1 MLRQEERATVSLRSF
16 GSLIRVTGRKA
27 KIEETQ
33 IDSILNEL
41 KQGNFERLAEF
52 EKIVDDLLN
61 NILENIK
68 IYVERDENQK
78 IEMLYQ
84 LLLQNFSLFDEL
96 DNKDIKQIKSAFDKD
111 LKELIR
117 KLRLEKRNERRLRR
131 GRKPAYTL
139 IKRTFY
145 SKKSLDRQIRRG
157 GGGEINLEHK
167 EGEIEKYIENLFI
180 LNKRKGLSE
189 EEKTYVKK
197 AFLELSKVILAQFE
211 CLFEVEID
219 AEIQE
224 ADLINEID
232 EIMKLLKNNPIEVQK
247 LQTIKDNIEN
257 HCRTDFYVAK
267 RIFNKNKAVKKGI
280 DQRFDSIIKG
290 KREKL
295 SFSVLLDALRG
306 YEYCYVLFDPDAK
319 KLFELVFSMESNE
332 KPEKR
337 WLLKVWNEHSIL
349 TITARIHELMENWKV
364 LHGKIYQ
371 GAGGFQKHK
380 EFNDA
385 TYNNLAAFYTNKF
398 FDVLKRKYKP
408 EIKEIHDIMFS
419 ITNDDQA
426 KEYFNTKFK
435 GNEDFSFLDED
446 KFLQII
452 KSIHNKPDNSIIT
465 AWVKEQVEYGH
476 PYGLIV
482 EHGALSY
489 LYHKLKTE
497 KDIDLPMSVFL
508 FVNPT
513 RTDMQPKMAFK
524 QFTNDPSGRLKASYN
539 PPFFYSKL
547 LDKEPTIKQIR
558 KGMEFFERCG
568 YEYKHPKSII
578 KLYKHFGKNNFANMY
593 SAKPWYPYMY
603 QK

>member
-1 MLRQEERATVSLRSF
+1 
-16 GSLIRVTGRKA
+16 
-27 KIEETQ
+27 
-33 IDSILNEL
+33 
-41 KQGNFERLAEF
+41 
-52 EKIVDDLLN
+52 
-61 NILENIK
+61 
-68 IYVERDENQK
+68 
-78 IEMLYQ
+78 
-84 LLLQNFSLFDEL
+84 
-96 DNKDIKQIKSAFDKD
+96 
-111 LKELIR
+111 
-117 KLRLEKRNERRLRR
+117 
-131 GRKPAYTL
+131 
-139 IKRTFY
+139 
-145 SKKSLDRQIRRG
+145 
-157 GGGEINLEHK
+157 
-167 EGEIEKYIENLFI
+167 
-180 LNKRKGLSE
+180 
-189 EEKTYVKK
+189 
-197 AFLELSKVILAQFE
+197 
-211 CLFEVEID
+211 
-219 AEIQE
+219 
-224 ADLINEID
+224 
-232 EIMKLLKNNPIEVQK
+232 
-247 LQTIKDNIEN
+247 
-257 HCRTDFYVAK
+257 
-267 RIFNKNKAVKKGI
+267 
-280 DQRFDSIIKG
+280 
-290 KREKL
+290 
-295 SFSVLLDALRG
+295 
-306 YEYCYVLFDPDAK
+306 PDAK

-539 PPFFYSKL
+539 
-547 LDKEPTIKQIR
+547 
-558 KGMEFFERCG
+558 
-568 YEYKHPKSII
+568 
-578 KLYKHFGKNNFANMY
+578 
-593 SAKPWYPYMY
+593 
-603 QK
+603 